1 MNSVLS
7 ILATDYPVDRHATY
21 FSDDGGSLVHY
32 EALLETARFAALW
45 TPFCRKH
52 RVEPRAPESYSAAK
66 ADAPYAGDA
75 PGEFVGDRR
84 RIRQEYEEFKA
95 RVDALFTVIPQRPAE
110 ANHRDDAKRGGA
122 QATYMADGT
131 HWPGTW
137 IEPAENHKK
146 GQHAAIVQVHGS
158 LQTRMRIKLP

>member
-1 MNSVLS
+1 M
-7 ILATDYPVDRHATY
+7 
-21 FSDDGGSLVHY
+21 
-32 EALLETARFAALW
+32 ALLETARFAALW

-84 RIRQEYEEFKA
+84 RVRQEYEEFKA
-95 RVDALFTVIPQRPAE
+95 RVQALFTDIPHRSAE
-110 ANHRDDAKRGGA
+110 ANHRDDAKRGGDH
-122 QATYMADGT
+122 ATYMADGT

-137 IEPAENHKK
+137 TEPAENHKK
-146 GQHAAIVQVHGS
+146 KDSTPPLFRYMAVC
-158 LQTRMRIKLP
+158 RRE